1 MDSRLPAAT
10 TDQARSSWR
19 SCSISTM
26 TLIAQGTTI
35 ETPLQQLGIPMSAP
49 SDDRRPEASARD
61 LAALQGDWEQVAFEE
76 NGVANPPDEYG
87 PQGALTTF
95 HGNHFAVRAADGT
108 LLLEGSYTIDASTT
122 PRAITWVDAMGADKG
137 KPLLASYRLDGDDFV
152 FIAAD
157 PGEPRP
163 TVFRTVPGLTMRTL
177 VRQHLSR

>member
-1 MDSRLPAAT
+1 
-10 TDQARSSWR
+10 
-19 SCSISTM
+19 
-26 TLIAQGTTI
+26 
-35 ETPLQQLGIPMSAP
+35 MSAP
-49 SDDRRPEASARD
+49 SDDRRLDASARD
-61 LAALQGDWEQVAFEE
+61 LAALQGAWEQVDFEE

-122 PRAITWVDAMGADKG
+122 PRSIIWVDAMGADKD
-137 KPLLASYRLDGDDFV
+137 KPLLACYTLDGDEFV

-157 PGEPRP
+157 PGGPRP

-177 VRQHLSR
+177 ARKHQSQ